1 MRPYTYTYFLK
12 ISLFILTY
20 LYLLTYLE
28 RNNYRMRI
36 YRIDIDE
43 AIVWQGQQTKK

>member
-20 LYLLTYLE
+20 LYLLTYE
-28 RNNYRMRI
+28 KKSFYRIKI
-36 YRIDIDE
+36 YRD
-43 AIVWQGQQTKK
+43 GQDRK